1 MFQLK
6 ICLTYFNSYFLE
18 SRRNLFSFHTRIEGN
33 IVKVIKVENYNHLQ
47 CQHGLYIFKRINYF
61 PFVKAFPFST
71 YCEILKCAFEHSLSK
86 RQTVTEAPFIGL
98 AFLLI
103 ESIQRFIRQCRL
115 HPPNTYLSINPT
127 RQISLGLLFISIDFT
142 ETLLL
147 KP

>member
-6 ICLTYFNSYFLE
+6 ICLTYFSSYFLE
-18 SRRNLFSFHTRIEGN
+18 SRRNLLSFHTRIEGN
-33 IVKVIKVENYNHLQ
+33 IIKVIKVENYNHLQ
-47 CQHGLYIFKRINYF
+47 CQHGLYIFQRINYF
-61 PFVKAFPFST
+61 PFVKTFPFST

-86 RQTVTEAPFIGL
+86 CQTVTETPFISL

-103 ESIQRFIRQCRL
+103 ESTQLFIRQCRL
-115 HPPNTYLSINPT
+115 HLPNTYLSFTPT

-142 ETLLL
+142 ATLIL